1 MAKKKQ
7 SRIKKV
13 EDQIFGLFQ
22 ELQRIGQLLNITMN
36 TLNEYIVFKKD
47 LDKFEKYIKKTTKR
61 REENAK
67 NLKEETEI
75 NVKGLEKIVDKK
87 EEE

>member
-22 ELQRIGQLLNITMN
+22 ELQRIGQLLNLTMN

-47 LDKFEKYIKKTTKR
+47 LSKFEKYIKETTEK
-61 REENAK
+61 K
-67 NLKEETEI
+67 KKES
-75 NVKGLEKIVDKK
+75 KIVVDKK

>member
-13 EDQIFGLFQ
+13 EDQILGLFQ
-22 ELQRIGQLLNITMN
+22 ELQRIGQLLNLTMN

-47 LDKFEKYIKKTTKR
+47 LDKFEKYIKKTTEK
-61 REENAK
+61 K
-67 NLKEETEI
+67 KKESEI
-75 NVKGLEKIVDKK
+75 VVDKK
-87 EEE
+87 EGE

>member
-22 ELQRIGQLLNITMN
+22 ELQRIGQLLNLTMN

-47 LDKFEKYIKKTTKR
+47 LSKFEKYIKETTEK
-61 REENAK
+61 K
-67 NLKEETEI
+67 KEES
-75 NVKGLEKIVDKK
+75 KIVVDKK

>member
-22 ELQRIGQLLNITMN
+22 ELQRIGQLLNLTMN

-47 LDKFEKYIKKTTKR
+47 LDKFEKYIKETTEK
-61 REENAK
+61 K
-67 NLKEETEI
+67 KKESEI
-75 NVKGLEKIVDKK
+75 VVDKK